1 MAPQFMSAQEAVEII
16 KDNDLL
22 IIEGAGGG
30 LLEAS
35 ALIAA
40 LARRYGETGQPK
52 NLTLVHV
59 SGLGDNQESGLNRL
73 ALPGLARTVIGGHW
87 GMAPKM
93 CELAAREEVEAF
105 NLPQGVMSQL
115 MREIAGGRLGLITH
129 VGLRTF
135 VDPRVEGG
143 RLNGR
148 AKESGREIVQVIS
161 INGQER
167 LFYPVFSPNVAFIKG
182 STADERGNIS
192 FEREPAYLEALSV
205 AQATRNKGGTV
216 IVQVQRVARAGSI
229 DPRLVKIPG
238 NLVDIVVVD
247 PEQWQTVDRQ
257 YNPGLSGEIR
267 LPMSAIQPLGMSE
280 RKIIAR
286 RAAMEVSPGIINI
299 GMGMPDGIANVA
311 AEEGF
316 YDRITFCI
324 EQGIYGG
331 VPAGGVIFGTTYNP
345 ELIVDAPCQFDF
357 FDGGGLKL
365 ACLGMAQADRRGNVN
380 VSKIGKRVIGTGG
393 FVNIS
398 QNAKKVVFCGT
409 FTGGGLKIGVGD
421 GSLTIL
427 NEGKYVKFVD
437 TVDQIT
443 FSGEYAVASGQQVL
457 YITERAVF
465 QLTGEGIELI
475 EVAPGVDA
483 ERDIL
488 SRLPFRPAVS
498 PRLKTMDRRI
508 FRDEPMGLNIEQ
520 GKG

>member
-1 MAPQFMSAQEAVEII
+1 MAPQFLSAPEAVKIVR
-16 KDNDLL
+16 DNDLV

-30 LLEAS
+30 LLEPS
-35 ALIAA
+35 ALIDA
-40 LARRYGETGQPK
+40 LARRYTADGEPK

-59 SGLGDNQESGLNRL
+59 SGLGDNHESGLNRL

-93 CELAAREEVEAF
+93 CDLAAKEEVEAF

-143 RLNGR
+143 KLNGR
-148 AKESGREIVQVIS
+148 AKDSGRDVVQVIN
-161 INGQER
+161 INGRER

-205 AQATRNKGGTV
+205 AQATRNKGGKV
-216 IVQVQRVARAGSI
+216 IVQVQRLARAGSI

-247 PEQWQTVDRQ
+247 PDQWQTVDRQ

-267 LPMSAIQPLGMSE
+267 LPMSAIRPLDMSE

-286 RAAMEVSPGIINI
+286 RAAMEVKPGIINI

-316 YDRITFCI
+316 YERITFCI

-345 ELIVDAPCQFDF
+345 ELIIDAPYQFDF
-357 FDGGGLKL
+357 FDGGGLGQ
-365 ACLGMAQADRRGNVN
+365 AFLGMAQADRQGNVN
-380 VSKIGKRVIGTGG
+380 VSKIGKRIIGTGG

-409 FTGGGLKIGVGD
+409 FTGGGLKIGVRD
-421 GSLTIL
+421 GKLNIL
-427 NEGKYVKFVD
+427 QEGKYVKFVD
-437 TVDQIT
+437 RVDQIT
-443 FSGEYAVASGQQVL
+443 FSGEYAVSSGQKVL
-457 YITERAVF
+457 YVTERAVF
-465 QLTGEGIELI
+465 QLTAEGIELI
-475 EVAPGVDA
+475 EIAPGVNL

-488 SRLPFRPAVS
+488 DRLAFRPGIA
-498 PRLKTMDRRI
+498 PGLKIMDERI
-508 FRDEPMGLNIEQ
+508 FRDEPMQLNID
-520 GKG
+520 